1 LIPIRDNLP
10 TDSFPVVTLTII
22 VINVL
27 VFLFLQ
33 GPSFSLSSSQEVN
46 PKTIVE
52 YGATPYRITHPGK
65 RCELALVQTQT
76 GSSTVPVCQGTAD
89 YRAAAQGAQIEH
101 IHQPPAFL
109 TIFTS
114 MFMHGGL
121 FHIGGNML
129 YLWIFGNNVEDTL
142 GHGRYLLFYLL
153 SGVAAALA
161 QTAVGPS
168 SMVPMV
174 GASGAVSGVLGAYLL
189 LFPHARVTTLIILGF
204 FFRLVQIPAMVVLG
218 FWIVLQLLNGL
229 GSFGS
234 SGGVAFFAH
243 IGGFLVG
250 MGLLYVLKPRARSRA
265 G

>member
-1 LIPIRDNLP
+1 MFPLKDDNP
-10 TDSFPVVTLTII
+10 SNSAPVVTVTLIVLNALFFVYQISLEAGGADGARAGQAFIEEFGLVPCRLTGACR
-22 VINVL
+22 V
-27 VFLFLQ
+27 
-33 GPSFSLSSSQEVN
+33 GP
-46 PKTIVE
+46 
-52 YGATPYRITHPGK
+52 
-65 RCELALVQTQT
+65 ELP
-76 GSSTVPVCQGTAD
+76 SPV
-89 YRAAAQGAQIEH
+89 
-101 IHQPPAFL
+101 L

-168 SMVPMV
+168 SVVPMV

-189 LFPHARVTTLIILGF
+189 LFPHAHVTTLIILGF

-218 FWIVLQLLNGL
+218 FWIVLQVLNGL

-243 IGGFLVG
+243 IGGFLAG
-250 MGLLYVLKPRARSRA
+250 MGLLYALKPRAGSRA

>member
-1 LIPIRDNLP
+1 MFPLKDDNP
-10 TDSFPVVTLTII
+10 SDSAPVVTVALIVLNALFFVYQISLEAGGADGARAGQAFIEEFGLVPCRLTGACP
-22 VINVL
+22 V
-27 VFLFLQ
+27 
-33 GPSFSLSSSQEVN
+33 GPDL
-46 PKTIVE
+46 P
-52 YGATPYRITHPGK
+52 A
-65 RCELALVQTQT
+65 
-76 GSSTVPVCQGTAD
+76 PV
-89 YRAAAQGAQIEH
+89 
-101 IHQPPAFL
+101 L

-161 QTAVGPS
+161 QTAIGPS
-168 SMVPMV
+168 SLVPMV
-174 GASGAVSGVLGAYLL
+174 GASGAVSGVLGAYLV
-189 LFPHARVTTLIILGF
+189 LFPRAHVTTLLILGF

-218 FWIVLQLLNGL
+218 FWIVLQVLNGL

-243 IGGFLVG
+243 IGGFLAG
-250 MGLLYVLKPRARSRA
+250 MGLLYVLKSRA
-265 G
+265 GSRAG

>member
-1 LIPIRDNLP
+1 MFPLKDDNPSNTAPIVTVALIVLNALFFVYQISLEAGGPDGARAGQAFIEEFGLVPCRLTGACRVGPELP
-10 TDSFPVVTLTII
+10 SPV
-22 VINVL
+22 
-27 VFLFLQ
+27 
-33 GPSFSLSSSQEVN
+33 
-46 PKTIVE
+46 
-52 YGATPYRITHPGK
+52 
-65 RCELALVQTQT
+65 
-76 GSSTVPVCQGTAD
+76 
-89 YRAAAQGAQIEH
+89 
-101 IHQPPAFL
+101 L

-161 QTAVGPS
+161 QTAIGPS

-189 LFPHARVTTLIILGF
+189 LFPHAHVTTLIILGF
-204 FFRLVQIPAMVVLG
+204 FFRLVHIPAMFVLG
-218 FWIVLQLLNGL
+218 FWIVLQVLNGL

-243 IGGFLVG
+243 IGGFLAG

>member
-1 LIPIRDNLP
+1 
-10 TDSFPVVTLTII
+10 
-22 VINVL
+22 
-27 VFLFLQ
+27 
-33 GPSFSLSSSQEVN
+33 
-46 PKTIVE
+46 
-52 YGATPYRITHPGK
+52 
-65 RCELALVQTQT
+65 
-76 GSSTVPVCQGTAD
+76 
-89 YRAAAQGAQIEH
+89 
-101 IHQPPAFL
+101 
-109 TIFTS
+109 
-114 MFMHGGL
+114 MHGGL

-168 SMVPMV
+168 SVVPMV

-189 LFPHARVTTLIILGF
+189 LFPHAHVTTLIILGF
-204 FFRLVQIPAMVVLG
+204 FFRLVQVPAMVVLG
-218 FWIVLQLLNGL
+218 FWIVLQVLNGL

-243 IGGFLVG
+243 IGGFLSG
-250 MGLLYVLKPRARSRA
+250 MGLLYVLKPRVGGRA

>member
-1 LIPIRDNLP
+1 MFPLKDDNP
-10 TDSFPVVTLTII
+10 SESAPVVTVALIVLNALFFVYQISLEAGGADGARAGQAFIEEFGLVPCRLTGACR
-22 VINVL
+22 V
-27 VFLFLQ
+27 
-33 GPSFSLSSSQEVN
+33 GP
-46 PKTIVE
+46 
-52 YGATPYRITHPGK
+52 
-65 RCELALVQTQT
+65 ELP
-76 GSSTVPVCQGTAD
+76 SP
-89 YRAAAQGAQIEH
+89 I
-101 IHQPPAFL
+101 L

-189 LFPHARVTTLIILGF
+189 LFPHAHVTTLIILGF
-204 FFRLVQIPAMVVLG
+204 FFRLVHIPAMFVLG
-218 FWIVLQLLNGL
+218 FWIVLQVLNGL

-243 IGGFLVG
+243 IGGFLAG

>member
-1 LIPIRDNLP
+1 VFPLKDDNP
-10 TDSFPVVTLTII
+10 SNSAPVVTVALIVLNALFFVYQISLEAGGADGARAGQAFIEEFGLVPCRLTGACR
-22 VINVL
+22 V
-27 VFLFLQ
+27 
-33 GPSFSLSSSQEVN
+33 GP
-46 PKTIVE
+46 
-52 YGATPYRITHPGK
+52 
-65 RCELALVQTQT
+65 ELP
-76 GSSTVPVCQGTAD
+76 SPV
-89 YRAAAQGAQIEH
+89 
-101 IHQPPAFL
+101 L

-189 LFPHARVTTLIILGF
+189 LFPHAHVTTLIILGF
-204 FFRLVQIPAMVVLG
+204 FFRLVHIPAMVVLG
-218 FWIVLQLLNGL
+218 FWIVLQVLNGL

-243 IGGFLVG
+243 IGGFLFG

>member
-1 LIPIRDNLP
+1 MFPLKDDNP
-10 TDSFPVVTLTII
+10 SNSAPVVTVALIVLNALFFVYQISLEAGGADGARAGQAFIEEFGLVPCRLTGACR
-22 VINVL
+22 V
-27 VFLFLQ
+27 
-33 GPSFSLSSSQEVN
+33 GP
-46 PKTIVE
+46 
-52 YGATPYRITHPGK
+52 
-65 RCELALVQTQT
+65 ELP
-76 GSSTVPVCQGTAD
+76 SP
-89 YRAAAQGAQIEH
+89 I
-101 IHQPPAFL
+101 L

-189 LFPHARVTTLIILGF
+189 LFPHAHVTTLIILGF
-204 FFRLVQIPAMVVLG
+204 FFRLVHIPAMVVLG
-218 FWIVLQLLNGL
+218 FWIVLQVLNGL

-243 IGGFLVG
+243 IGGFLFG
-250 MGLLYVLKPRARSRA
+250 MVLLYVLKPRARSRA

>member
-1 LIPIRDNLP
+1 MFPLKDDNP
-10 TDSFPVVTLTII
+10 SNSAPVVTVALIVLNALFFVYQISLEAGGADGARAGQAFIEEFGLVPCRLTGACR
-22 VINVL
+22 V
-27 VFLFLQ
+27 
-33 GPSFSLSSSQEVN
+33 GP
-46 PKTIVE
+46 
-52 YGATPYRITHPGK
+52 
-65 RCELALVQTQT
+65 ELP
-76 GSSTVPVCQGTAD
+76 SPV
-89 YRAAAQGAQIEH
+89 
-101 IHQPPAFL
+101 L

-168 SMVPMV
+168 SVVPMV
-174 GASGAVSGVLGAYLL
+174 GASGAVSGLLGAYLL
-189 LFPHARVTTLIILGF
+189 LFPHAHVTTLIILGF
-204 FFRLVQIPAMVVLG
+204 FFRLVQVPAMVVLG
-218 FWIVLQLLNGL
+218 FWIVLQVLNGL

-243 IGGFLVG
+243 IGGFLSG
-250 MGLLYVLKPRARSRA
+250 MGLLYVLKPRVGGRA

>member
-1 LIPIRDNLP
+1 MFPLKDDNP
-10 TDSFPVVTLTII
+10 SNSAPVVTVALIVLNALFFVYQISLEAGGADGARAGQAFIEEFGLVPCRLTGACR
-22 VINVL
+22 VGAEL
-27 VFLFLQ
+27 
-33 GPSFSLSSSQEVN
+33 PS
-46 PKTIVE
+46 
-52 YGATPYRITHPGK
+52 
-65 RCELALVQTQT
+65 
-76 GSSTVPVCQGTAD
+76 PV
-89 YRAAAQGAQIEH
+89 
-101 IHQPPAFL
+101 L

-189 LFPHARVTTLIILGF
+189 LFPHAHVTTLIILGF

-218 FWIVLQLLNGL
+218 FWIVLQVLNGL

-243 IGGFLVG
+243 IGGFLAG
-250 MGLLYVLKPRARSRA
+250 MGLLYALKPRAGSRA

>member
-1 LIPIRDNLP
+1 VFPLKDDNPSNTAPIVTVALIVLNALFFVYQISLEAGGPDGARAGQAFIEEFGLVPCRLTGACRVGPELP
-10 TDSFPVVTLTII
+10 SPV
-22 VINVL
+22 
-27 VFLFLQ
+27 
-33 GPSFSLSSSQEVN
+33 
-46 PKTIVE
+46 
-52 YGATPYRITHPGK
+52 
-65 RCELALVQTQT
+65 
-76 GSSTVPVCQGTAD
+76 
-89 YRAAAQGAQIEH
+89 
-101 IHQPPAFL
+101 L

-174 GASGAVSGVLGAYLL
+174 GASGAVSGVLGAYLI
-189 LFPHARVTTLIILGF
+189 LFPNAHVTTLIILGF
-204 FFRLVQIPAMVVLG
+204 FFRLVHIPAMVVLG
-218 FWIVLQLLNGL
+218 FWIVLQVLNGL

-243 IGGFLVG
+243 IGGFLAG
-250 MGLLYVLKPRARSRA
+250 MGLLFVLKPRARSRA
-265 G
+265 A

>member
-1 LIPIRDNLP
+1 MFPLKDDNP
-10 TDSFPVVTLTII
+10 SNSAPVVTVALIVLNALFFVYQISLEAGGADGARAGQAFIEEFGLVPCRLTGACR
-22 VINVL
+22 VGAEL
-27 VFLFLQ
+27 
-33 GPSFSLSSSQEVN
+33 PS
-46 PKTIVE
+46 
-52 YGATPYRITHPGK
+52 
-65 RCELALVQTQT
+65 
-76 GSSTVPVCQGTAD
+76 PV
-89 YRAAAQGAQIEH
+89 
-101 IHQPPAFL
+101 L

-168 SMVPMV
+168 SVVPMV

-189 LFPHARVTTLIILGF
+189 LFPHAHVTTLIILGF

-218 FWIVLQLLNGL
+218 FWIVLQVLNGL

-243 IGGFLVG
+243 IGGFLAG
-250 MGLLYVLKPRARSRA
+250 MGLLYALKPRAGSRA